1 MQNRFLTRMTVAGIV
16 TCVAAAVT
24 LVTAQTPGYRA
35 PRAPDGKPN
44 LNGIWQA
51 INTAN
56 YDIEAHSAAPSPVL
70 DLGAAGAVPAGLG
83 VVDGGTLPYTPEALK
98 KRNENRANRLKL
110 DPEVKCYL
118 PGVPRATYMPFP
130 FQIIQSQRDIAIAY
144 EYATA
149 NRVIN
154 MGKAKEA
161 AVDTWMGNS
170 NGRFEG
176 DSPVVDVT

>member
-1 MQNRFLTRMTVAGIV
+1 MRNRFLTRVTVAGIV
-16 TCVAAAVT
+16 MCVAAAVT

-70 DLGAAGAVPAGLG
+70 DLGAAGAGPARLG
-83 VVDGGTLPYTPEALK
+83 DVEGGTCPYTPEALK

-118 PGVPRATYMPFP
+118 PGVPRASYMPFP
-130 FQIIQSQRDIAIAY
+130 FQIIQSHNNIMLIHESASAVRTIYMADQTEAPADSWQGW
-144 EYATA
+144 ATS
-149 NRVIN
+149 RWE
-154 MGKAKEA
+154 GA
-161 AVDTWMGNS
+161 A
-170 NGRFEG
+170 
-176 DSPVVDVT
+176 